1 MKERDTLFVLGIC
14 DLDDLLLFISLKEE
28 QSQRATNHQHDAG
41 NEHYDVGGS
50 SEIIQLAKGHLC
62 LKKGEE
68 NPQGKEGRDDRDHLA
83 VSKTQVQRV
92 NLDNADGQ
100 RKDSK
105 YI

>member
-68 NPQGKEGRDDRDHLA
+68 NPQGK
-83 VSKTQVQRV
+83 SKKVGMIVTTSPCRRPKFSV
-92 NLDNADGQ
+92 
-100 RKDSK
+100 
-105 YI
+105 